1 MKEKTEKV
9 SKKQKKSKLG
19 KVLKVSAIV
28 LGIIILLGAIAV
40 FIFYDDVMV
49 FVGNTV
55 TREMAKTHINSEIDS
70 GNMTV
75 EELEIIAGEREAPTE
90 PPADTAEP
98 EAEETETSDTEE
110 KESVAEAPEKTE
122 TQSDKTEKA
131 PSEDATA
138 KTESKPAA
146 PAQTET
152 ARPASEIEPERR
164 NELVNKA
171 ADNVASWVSRE
182 DKEAMARLITSRL
195 SASDISYLSGL
206 LQGGL
211 TREEREWAYDIAVAR
226 FQGNE
231 LSEVISFY
239 HKYKKQ
245 IMCEPDWDEIDVE
258 TE

>member
-1 MKEKTEKV
+1 MKEKEKNV
-9 SKKQKKSKLG
+9 ESAKKPKKSKW
-19 KVLKVSAIV
+19 KKALKIIAIV
-28 LGIIILLGAIAV
+28 LGTIVVLGALAV
-40 FIFYDDVMV
+40 FIFYDDVMLY
-49 FVGNTV
+49 VGNTV

-90 PPADTAEP
+90 PPADIVKP
-98 EAEETETSDTEE
+98 EGGETVTSDTQAQGSGEE
-110 KESVAEAPEKTE
+110 TPDNTQTDGADSQKASDGEA
-122 TQSDKTEKA
+122 A
-131 PSEDATA
+131 V
-138 KTESKPAA
+138 KTESKPSA
-146 PAQTET
+146 PAKTET
-152 ARPASEIEPERR
+152 SRPASEIAPERR

-211 TREEREWAYDIAVAR
+211 TREERSAAYDVAVAR
-226 FQGNE
+226 FQGDE
-231 LSEVISFY
+231 LAQVSSFY

-245 IMCEPDWDEIDVE
+245 IMCEPDYGVE
-258 TE
+258 E